1 MSQRCVTIS
10 NSIGGASPWF
20 PAAERNS
27 VTESESPGVAGATF
41 GGHRKADLVER
52 NPAVA
57 LSAAVMEIRDQKGGV
72 LPSQV
77 PEGEQVRGF
86 RARNATS
93 LRRASPLGSP
103 VRHRKTDLVER
114 NVFLSRNAAVMEIR
128 D

>member
-20 PAAERNS
+20 SGAERNFL
-27 VTESESPGVAGATF
+27 TESESPGVAGATF

-72 LPSQV
+72 LLSQV
-77 PEGEQVRGF
+77 PAGEQVHGF
-86 RARNATS
+86 RARNAIS
-93 LRRASPLGSP
+93 LRRASLLGSP
-103 VRHRKTDLVER
+103 VRPVVGTGRQI
-114 NVFLSRNAAVMEIR
+114 LSRGTQPWP
-128 D
+128 

>member
-20 PAAERNS
+20 SGAERNFL
-27 VTESESPGVAGATF
+27 TESESPGVAGATF

-72 LPSQV
+72 LLSQV
-77 PEGEQVRGF
+77 PEGAQVRGF
-86 RARNATS
+86 RARNAIS
-93 LRRASPLGSP
+93 LRRASRLGSP
-103 VRHRKTDLVER
+103 VRPVAGTGRQIS
-114 NVFLSRNAAVMEIR
+114 SRGMHPWS
-128 D
+128 

>member
-20 PAAERNS
+20 SDAERNFL
-27 VTESESPGVAGATF
+27 TESESPGVAGATF

-72 LPSQV
+72 LLSQV
-77 PEGEQVRGF
+77 PEGAQGRGF
-86 RARNATS
+86 RARNAIS
-93 LRRASPLGSP
+93 LWRASLIGP
-103 VRHRKTDLVER
+103 K
-114 NVFLSRNAAVMEIR
+114 
-128 D
+128 